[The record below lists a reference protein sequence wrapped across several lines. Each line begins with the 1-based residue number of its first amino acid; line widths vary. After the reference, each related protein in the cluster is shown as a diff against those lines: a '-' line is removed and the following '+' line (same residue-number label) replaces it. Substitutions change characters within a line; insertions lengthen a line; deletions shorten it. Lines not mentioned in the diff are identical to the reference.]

1 MKIEHNLE
9 DSWIENYQ
17 KHIDSLETRLISK
30 GMLRSLGDTFF
41 RSLVRVWTIPG
52 FKFRFSHEST
62 RIVLLSATILFLAD
76 DGYAHEK
83 AESKVDSIMCA
94 SGLMHRN
101 DAASSQEKW

>member
-41 RSLVRVWTIPG
+41 RSLVRV
-52 FKFRFSHEST
+52 
-62 RIVLLSATILFLAD
+62 
-76 DGYAHEK
+76 
-83 AESKVDSIMCA
+83 
-94 SGLMHRN
+94 
-101 DAASSQEKW
+101 